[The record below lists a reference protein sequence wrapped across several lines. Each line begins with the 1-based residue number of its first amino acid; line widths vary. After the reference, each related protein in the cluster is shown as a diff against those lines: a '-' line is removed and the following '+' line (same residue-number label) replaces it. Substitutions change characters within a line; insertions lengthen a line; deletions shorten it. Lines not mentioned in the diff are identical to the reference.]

1 MEALTTRGIMLRV
14 GGALAPAALAAT
26 WCFGVGVLANIAI
39 AVTAGLVLEAAWVRA
54 RSRSWDAVT
63 DGSTP
68 VTCALIALCVPPSLH
83 PGILLAA
90 VAIAVLVAKQ
100 LYGGIGRNVFNPAMA
115 GYAAVLVAYP
125 QAFAAWDATTGATA
139 LDAFRFREGATVAEV
154 WAEPAFGIF
163 GARGFEWVGAAALA
177 GGLYL
182 CVVRIANWRFPLALL
197 GALGACAAIGY
208 DGGSSS
214 SLGSPLFHWFSGGA
228 MLAAFFIATDPVTA
242 PSVPAAQ
249 WIFGIGIGVAI
260 FVIRAFGGYPDG
272 IAFAVLLGNL
282 AAPALDRLMLRA

>member
-1 MEALTTRGIMLRV
+1 MIRVAVALV
-14 GGALAPAALAAT
+14 PAALAAA
-26 WCFGVGVLANIAI
+26 WCFGPGVLANIAI
-39 AVTAGLVLEAAWVRA
+39 AVVAGVVVEAAWVWA
-54 RSRSWDAVT
+54 RSRSLDAVK

-68 VTCALIALCVPPSLH
+68 VTCALIALCVPPGLH
-83 PGILLAA
+83 PGILLVA
-90 VAIAVLVAKQ
+90 VVIAVIVAKQ
-100 LYGGIGRNVFNPAMA
+100 LYGGLGRNLFNPAMA

-125 QAFAAWDATTGATA
+125 QAFASWDAATGATA
-139 LDAFRFREGATVAEV
+139 LDAFRFREGATVDEI
-154 WAEPAFGIF
+154 WAAPAFGLL
-163 GARGFEWVGAAALA
+163 GARGFEIVGGAALA

-182 CVVRIANWRFPLALL
+182 CAVRIANWRFPVAVL
-197 GALGACAAIGY
+197 GTLGICAALGY
-208 DGGSSS
+208 DNGSSS
-214 SLGSPLFHWFSGGA
+214 SLGSPLFHWFSGGT